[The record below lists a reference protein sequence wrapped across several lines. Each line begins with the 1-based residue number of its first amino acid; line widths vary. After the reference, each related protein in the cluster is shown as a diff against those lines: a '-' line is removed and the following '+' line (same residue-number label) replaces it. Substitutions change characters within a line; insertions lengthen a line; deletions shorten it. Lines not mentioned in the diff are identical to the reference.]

1 MKAKP
6 WTRHFPLPWPTVV
19 IVVVIVLFL
28 VRPDLGTEQ
37 IRAVETIVYL
47 LAGGG
52 VSAASAA
59 VNRRPRPSP
68 EPGQ

>member
-1 MKAKP
+1 MRAKP
-6 WTRHFPLPWPTVV
+6 KTLHFPPLWPTVV

-28 VRPDLGTEQ
+28 VRPDIGADQ

-52 VSAASAA
+52 VSAASVVGHRKPTA
-59 VNRRPRPSP
+59 
-68 EPGQ
+68 EQGQ

>member
-6 WTRHFPLPWPTVV
+6 KTLRFPPSWPTVV

-28 VRPDLGTEQ
+28 VRPDLGTDQ
-37 IRAVETIVYL
+37 IRAIESVVYL

-52 VSAASAA
+52 VAAASG
-59 VNRRPRPSP
+59 VRQRKLTP
-68 EPGQ
+68 EQGQ